1 MLSPVTTESS
11 SPRDAIMIPT
21 FPAAFFTQAYP
32 SLGVPF
38 NPYNAMLCNLSALSS
53 LQEAHYQ
60 KNLSMK
66 ETSTSISTLLSP
78 DNSTHDECDSNSDG
92 EKRRRSR
99 TNFTSWQMDELE
111 RAFHECH
118 YPDIFSRETLA
129 TRLNLVESRV
139 QVWFQNRRAKWRKKE
154 NTRKGPGRPAHNAQ
168 PLTCSGDPI
177 DPEET
182 KAKERERAE
191 KKRLRQEE
199 KLHRKVSLDIPR
211 CKLAKLS
218 PTIATAT
225 KVQKD
230 VGQQTPTD
238 QQRKPSNSSFNID
251 SLLHRRPSVPPT
263 SSRSDNL
270 MECLQKNSVIWPAFR
285 SSATQPMGFTVG
297 QHQEL
302 VHAADLV
309 KVKVKD
315 DDERQD
321 NSDSKDV
328 IDVCDVK

>member
-1 MLSPVTTESS
+1 M
-11 SPRDAIMIPT
+11 
-21 FPAAFFTQAYP
+21 
-32 SLGVPF
+32 
-38 NPYNAMLCNLSALSS
+38 
-53 LQEAHYQ
+53 
-60 KNLSMK
+60 
-66 ETSTSISTLLSP
+66 
-78 DNSTHDECDSNSDG
+78 
-92 EKRRRSR
+92 
-99 TNFTSWQMDELE
+99 
-111 RAFHECH
+111 
-118 YPDIFSRETLA
+118 
-129 TRLNLVESRV
+129 TRHLIN
-139 QVWFQNRRAKWRKKE
+139 
-154 NTRKGPGRPAHNAQ
+154 
-168 PLTCSGDPI
+168 C
-177 DPEET
+177 
-182 KAKERERAE
+182 RAE

-270 MECLQKNSVIWPAFR
+270 MERLQKNSVIWPAFR